1 MADVTFGVLG
11 PVFVRVGDRQPVE
24 LSGKQSALLAS
35 LLLNVNSPVSQ
46 DRLLAALWEKPP
58 PSAVANLQSY
68 VAQLRKTLPPG
79 SRLLTKGSGYLLQT
93 GAGEVDLLVFDEGVR
108 QARLNVERGDARAA
122 AEGFRRALA
131 LWRGSPA
138 EGARL
143 GGDMPAMVSELEE
156 RRTAARLDYAETR
169 LVVGPHR
176 EVIDDLRHLLTDQ
189 PLRERAWH
197 LLMLALAR
205 TGRRDQALEAYRQA
219 REVLVRELG
228 IEPGT
233 ELRRLQAT
241 ILRGELPSAAAGP
254 QAVCQ
259 LPPDIADFVGR
270 GEEVAAAVEALCE
283 YRAPAVPLC
292 AISGQGGVG
301 KTALAVHVAHLVRHD
316 FPDGQLYINL
326 RSAGNHRVDPE
337 EALGRFLRALGV
349 DSAAVPSGLDQRAE
363 LFRDKLANRRYLV
376 VLDDAADEGQI
387 QPLLPGTPGC
397 AVLITSRHR
406 LSALPAA
413 RMIDLPVMPSG
424 EALELLRH
432 LIGADRAA
440 EAPGEADMLVHL
452 CGGLPLAVRIAGAK
466 LAARPH
472 WSLSRLVTRLN
483 DTGSRLRQ
491 LSHGSQEVRASLAV
505 GYQGLTPA
513 ARRLFRLLG
522 LLEAPDFAVWTAAA
536 LLDLPHHEA
545 EDLIEELA
553 DARLLDVAARDPSA
567 RLPETAHPDPSA
579 RLPETTHPDP
589 SGHTR
594 FRFHDLT
601 RMYARE
607 CAEAD
612 EPEDERTAAVRRA
625 LSACLTLTRQAHVR
639 LCGGAYRLLR
649 GDSPLWQPEIVIRDP
664 LTWVE
669 AERASIVAGVRQSA
683 ALDADELCWELA
695 ASAVSLFETRSLYDE
710 WRTTHETALRATRA
724 SGDVRG
730 QASVLNGLA
739 RLSIAQYDMLRSERL
754 LEESLELFEK
764 AEERH
769 GHALALVNMGELR
782 GLQGRHTDAL
792 ACYNQAADALAKT
805 GDRGTEITIVRGI
818 GRIHVSQGRLDL
830 ATPYVRRAMR
840 LAEDIGDV
848 RSREFARVLLG
859 EIELARGDHAAAE
872 DCFSQAMACFDT
884 LGFPRGT
891 AYASLALASARL
903 AQRDFAAAE
912 RLLHQ
917 SLAIYRNVG
926 ERLGEARVLLTF
938 AELRRLQ
945 QRFGE
950 AVATLTDVV
959 AICEA
964 TPLPRRRGH
973 ALRALGEVHRDAGNL
988 PAALDAWRRSLEVL
1002 DAISSSEA
1010 GEVAALIERYG
1021 EHSANPLPL
1030 EGDTP

>member
-1 MADVTFGVLG
+1 MTDVTFGVLG
-11 PVFVRVGDRQPVE
+11 PVFIRVGDRQPVE

-79 SRLLTKGSGYLLQT
+79 APLLTKGSGYLLQT
-93 GAGEVDLLVFDEGVR
+93 GAGEVDLLAFDEGVR
-108 QARLNVERGDARAA
+108 QARLDAERGDARAA

-131 LWRGSPA
+131 LWRGGPA
-138 EGARL
+138 EGSRL
-143 GGDMPAMVSELEE
+143 WGDMPARVSELEE
-156 RRTAARLDYAETR
+156 RRTAARLDYAEAR
-169 LVVGPHR
+169 LVIGPHQ

-205 TGRRDQALEAYRQA
+205 TGQRDRALEAYRQA

-241 ILRGELPSAAAGP
+241 ILRGEPPSAAAGP

-259 LPPDIADFVGR
+259 LPPDVADFVGR

-283 YRAPAVPLC
+283 YRAAAVPLC

-376 VLDDAADEGQI
+376 VFDDAADEGQVH
-387 QPLLPGTPGC
+387 PLLPGTPGC

-413 RMIDLPVMPSG
+413 RRIDLPVMPSG

-440 EAPGEADMLVHL
+440 EAPGEAGMLVHL

-472 WSLSRLVTRLN
+472 WSLSQLVTRLN

-522 LLEAPDFAVWTAAA
+522 LLEAPDFAAWTAAA
-536 LLDLPHHEA
+536 LLDLPHGEA

-553 DARLLDVAARDPSA
+553 DARLLDVAPRDPSGHT
-567 RLPETAHPDPSA
+567 RYPDDPPEPDPS
-579 RLPETTHPDP
+579 R
-589 SGHTR
+589 HTR

-625 LSACLTLTRQAHVR
+625 LSACLALTRQAHVR
-639 LCGGAYRLLR
+639 LCGGDYRLLR
-649 GDSPLWQPEIVIRDP
+649 GDSPLWQPEIVVRDP
-664 LTWVE
+664 LAWVE

-683 ALDADELCWELA
+683 ALGADELCWELA

-739 RLSIAQYDMLRSERL
+739 RLSIAQYDMVRSERL
-754 LEESLELFEK
+754 LEESLQLFEK
-764 AEERH
+764 AEDGH

-792 ACYNQAADALAKT
+792 ACYNQAADALART
-805 GDRGTEITIVRGI
+805 GDRGTEITVVRGI

-830 ATPYVRRAMR
+830 AAPFVRRAMR

-848 RSREFARVLLG
+848 RSCEFARVLLG
-859 EIELARGDHAAAE
+859 EIDLARGDRTAAE
-872 DCFSQAMACFDT
+872 NSFSRAMASFDT

-891 AYASLALASARL
+891 AYASLALATARL
-903 AQRDFAAAE
+903 AQRCFTDAE

-926 ERLGEARVLLTF
+926 ERLGEARALLTF

-945 QRFGE
+945 RRFDE

-988 PAALDAWRRSLEVL
+988 PAAVNAWRRSLEIL

-1010 GEVAALIERYG
+1010 GEVAALIERYD
-1021 EHSANPLPL
+1021 EHPANPTNP
-1030 EGDTP
+1030 TN